1 MSPAAKVDKSTRRW
15 VVAEHEAAHVVIA
28 RALGWHVRY
37 ARITGDSGDMDDA
50 PPAGRDPLRVRVES
64 AVISLAGTS
73 ASARGRLWL
82 PYGCGH
88 DQADAR
94 TSLRATGTTY
104 ADAKHRAARLV
115 SSHWGQIQRTALHL
129 YLNGRL

>member
-1 MSPAAKVDKSTRRW
+1 MSATGKVDRGSRRW

-50 PPAGRDPLRVRVES
+50 PPAGRDPIQIRVES
-64 AVISLAGTS
+64 AVISLAGTC

-94 TSLRATGTTY
+94 ASLRHTDITY

-115 SSHWGQIQRTALHL
+115 RSNWSGIQRVGTQL
-129 YLNGRL
+129 YLTGRL